1 MSRLR
6 WTLVALLVAST
17 ALFAVGVSLERSD
30 EDTHDE
36 PATELTRAS
45 AGEHAE
51 GAGEEG
57 ERRRAEPAGH
67 SESGESDTVL
77 GVDVES
83 TQLVVLA
90 VLAGLALA
98 ALVASRFGRL
108 RGALLAV
115 AAIALAWAVLD
126 VREVVHQVD
135 ESNTGIAIVAALVTV
150 LHVAAAATAARLSG
164 PQQGSGT
171 IRDVPG

>member
-1 MSRLR
+1 
-6 WTLVALLVAST
+6 
-17 ALFAVGVSLERSD
+17 VSLERSD

-45 AGEHAE
+45 AGE
-51 GAGEEG
+51 EG
-57 ERRRAEPAGH
+57 ERHHAEPAGN

-83 TQLVVLA
+83 TPLVVLA

-98 ALVASRFGRL
+98 ALVASRFGRR
-108 RGALLAV
+108 RGVPLAV
-115 AAIALAWAVLD
+115 AGIALAWAVLD

-164 PQQGSGT
+164 PPQGSGT